1 MRFAQP
7 EFLYLLAVAPL
18 LILFF
23 IVQLRRRREALRQFG
38 EPELVDRLSR
48 STVAGR
54 LSVKAAL
61 ALMVLVCFAV
71 ALARPQ
77 FGTRSE
83 TVSQT
88 GFSVMVALDVS
99 NSMLAEDVRPNRLIR
114 AKFAVRSLV
123 RKLRNDRVGLVV
135 FAGSAFL
142 QCPLTSD
149 YSSDY
154 SIVELFLDGVDTQ
167 TVGTQGTAIAEAL
180 QIAGGSFQQ
189 DQKGYKAVVLI
200 TDGEDHQDDPV
211 AAASDLAAQD
221 VRVYVVGIGT
231 PLGVPIPVMDEDGEV
246 AGHMRNRSGEVVMS
260 RLDESTLRQI
270 AETTGGAYYAAS
282 PGGEEMDLVYDTLAS
297 LDRAEFESRE
307 FTQYVERY
315 QYILFFGLLLL
326 VVDAVVRDRRLLIES
341 QEQGR

>member
-7 EFLYLLAVAPL
+7 ELLYLLAFVPL
-18 LILFF
+18 LILFYVVRF
-23 IVQLRRRREALRQFG
+23 RSRRAALRQLG
-38 EPELVDRLSR
+38 EPELVGRLSR
-48 STVAGR
+48 STVEGR
-54 LSVKAAL
+54 QSVKA
-61 ALMVLVCFAV
+61 VLVIASLVFFAL

-114 AKFAVRSLV
+114 AKYGVRSLV
-123 RKLRNDRVGLVV
+123 RKLRNDRIGLVV

-142 QCPLTSD
+142 QCPLT
-149 YSSDY
+149 SDY

-180 QIAGGSFQQ
+180 EIAGRSFQQ

-200 TDGEDHQDDPV
+200 TDGEDHQQDLV
-211 AAASDLAAQD
+211 AAASELAAQD

-231 PLGVPIPVMDEDGEV
+231 PLGVPIPVMSEDGAV
-246 AGHMRNRSGEVVMS
+246 AGHMRDRSGEVVMS
-260 RLDESTLRQI
+260 RLNESTLRQI
-270 AETTGGAYYAAS
+270 AEMTGGAYHRAL
-282 PGGEEMDLVYDTLAS
+282 PGGEEMDLVYETIAS
-297 LDRAEFESRE
+297 LEKAEFESRE

-315 QYILFFGLLLL
+315 QYILLFGLLLL
-326 VVDAVVRDRRLLIES
+326 VADTVIRDRRLLNES
-341 QEQGR
+341 

>member
-7 EFLYLLAVAPL
+7 EFLYLLAIAPL

-23 IVQLRRRREALRQFG
+23 IVQLRRRREALRQLG

-54 LSVKAAL
+54 QSVKAAL
-61 ALMVLVCFAV
+61 AIMVLVCFAV

-123 RKLRNDRVGLVV
+123 RKLRNDRIGLVV

-142 QCPLTSD
+142 QCPLT
-149 YSSDY
+149 SDY

-211 AAASDLAAQD
+211 AAASELAAQD

-260 RLDESTLRQI
+260 RLDESSLRQI

-297 LDRAEFESRE
+297 LERAEFESRE

-341 QEQGR
+341 HEQGR

>member
-7 EFLYLLAVAPL
+7 EFLYLLAVAPA
-18 LILFF
+18 LILFYVVRF
-23 IVQLRRRREALRQFG
+23 RRRREALRQLG

-54 LSVKAAL
+54 QSVKAAL
-61 ALMVLVCFAV
+61 LVLTLVCFTL

-114 AKFAVRSLV
+114 AKYAVRSLV

-149 YSSDY
+149 YS
-154 SIVELFLDGVDTQ
+154 IVELFLDGVDTQ
-167 TVGTQGTAIAEAL
+167 TVGTQGTVIAEAL
-180 QIAGGSFQQ
+180 QIAGRSFQQ
-189 DQKGYKAVVLI
+189 DHKGYKAVVLI

-211 AAASDLAAQD
+211 AAARELAAQD

-231 PLGVPIPVMDEDGEV
+231 PLGVPIPVKGDDGLV
-246 AGHMRNRSGEVVMS
+246 SGHLRDRSGEVVMS

-270 AETTGGAYYAAS
+270 AETTGGAYHEALPA
-282 PGGEEMDLVYDTLAS
+282 GEEMDVIYDTIAS
-297 LDRAEFESRE
+297 LERSEFESRE

-315 QYILFFGLLLL
+315 QHILLFGLLLL
-326 VVDAVVRDRRLLIES
+326 VADTVIRDRRLLIES
-341 QEQGR
+341 QESGR

>member
-1 MRFAQP
+1 MQFAQP
-7 EFLYLLAVAPL
+7 EFLYLLAIAPL
-18 LILFF
+18 LMLFF
-23 IVQLRRRREALRQFG
+23 AVRFRRRREALRQLG

-48 STVAGR
+48 STAAGR
-54 LSVKAAL
+54 QSVKAAL
-61 ALMVLVCFAV
+61 ALAALVCFTV

-114 AKFAVRSLV
+114 AKYAVRSLV
-123 RKLRNDRVGLVV
+123 ERLQNDRIGLVV

-149 YSSDY
+149 YS
-154 SIVELFLDGVDTQ
+154 IVELFLDGIDTG

-180 QIAGGSFQQ
+180 RIAGRSFQQ
-189 DQKGYKAVVLI
+189 NQKGYKAVVLI

-211 AAASDLAAQD
+211 AAATELAAQG

-231 PLGVPIPVMDEDGEV
+231 PLGVPIPVKGGDGRIE
-246 AGHMRNRSGEVVMS
+246 GHMRDRSGEVVMS
-260 RLDESTLRQI
+260 RLDECTLRHI
-270 AETTGGAYYAAS
+270 AESTGGAFYLAS
-282 PGGEEMDLVYDTLAS
+282 PGGDEMDLVYDTLAS
-297 LDRAEFESRE
+297 LERAEYESRE

-315 QYILFFGLLLL
+315 QYILSFGLLLL
-326 VVDAVVRDRRLLIES
+326 VANTLIRERRMRGES
-341 QEQGR
+341 QGREG

>member
-1 MRFAQP
+1 MQFAQP
-7 EFLYLLAVAPL
+7 EFLYLLAIAPL

-23 IVQLRRRREALRQFG
+23 AVQFRRRREALRQLG
-38 EPELVDRLSR
+38 EPELVGRLSR
-48 STVAGR
+48 STAAGR
-54 LSVKAAL
+54 QSVKAAL
-61 ALMVLVCFAV
+61 ALVTLTCFAL

-99 NSMLAEDVRPNRLIR
+99 NSMMAEDVRPNRLVR

-123 RKLRNDRVGLVV
+123 RKLRNDRIGLVV

-149 YSSDY
+149 YS
-154 SIVELFLDGVDTQ
+154 IVELFLDGIDTR
-167 TVGTQGTAIAEAL
+167 TVGTQGTAIAGAL
-180 QIAGGSFQQ
+180 RIAGRSFQQ
-189 DQKGYKAVVLI
+189 SQKGYRAVVLI

-211 AAASDLAAQD
+211 AAATELAAQG

-231 PLGVPIPVMDEDGEV
+231 PLGVPIPVKGEDGRVE
-246 AGHMRNRSGEVVMS
+246 GHMRDRSGEVVMS
-260 RLDESTLRQI
+260 RLDESALRHI
-270 AETTGGAYYAAS
+270 AESTGGAFYLAS

-297 LDRAEFESRE
+297 LERAEYESRE

-315 QYILFFGLLLL
+315 QYILSFGLLLL
-326 VVDAVVRDRRLLIES
+326 VVNTLIRERRMRVES
-341 QEQGR
+341 QERKG

>member
-7 EFLYLLAVAPL
+7 EFLYLLAIAPL

-23 IVQLRRRREALRQFG
+23 VIQFRRRREALRQLG
-38 EPELVDRLSR
+38 EPELVDRLTR
-48 STVAGR
+48 STTVGR
-54 LSVKAAL
+54 QAVKAAL
-61 ALMVLVCFAV
+61 ALVTLACFSV

-114 AKFAVRSLV
+114 AKYAVRSLV
-123 RKLRNDRVGLVV
+123 RKLQNDRIGLVV

-149 YSSDY
+149 YS
-154 SIVELFLDGVDTQ
+154 IVELFLDGIDTQ

-180 QIAGGSFQQ
+180 QIAGSSFQEG
-189 DQKGYKAVVLI
+189 QKSYKAVVLI

-211 AAASDLAAQD
+211 AAAADLAAQD

-231 PLGVPIPVMDEDGEV
+231 PLGVPIPVKDGDGQVE
-246 AGHMRNRSGEVVMS
+246 GHMRDRSGEVVMS
-260 RLDESTLRQI
+260 RLDESTLRHI
-270 AETTGGAYYAAS
+270 AESTGGAYYLAS

-297 LDRAEFESRE
+297 LERAEYESRE

-315 QYILFFGLLLL
+315 QYILVFGLLLL
-326 VVDAVVRDRRLLIES
+326 VVNTLIRDRRMLAER
-341 QEQGR
+341 QEREG

>member
-1 MRFAQP
+1 MQFAQP
-7 EFLYLLAVAPL
+7 EFLYLLAIAPL
-18 LILFF
+18 LMLFF
-23 IVQLRRRREALRQFG
+23 AVQFRRRREALRRLG
-38 EPELVDRLSR
+38 EPELVGRLSR
-48 STVAGR
+48 STAVGR
-54 LSVKAAL
+54 QSVKAAL
-61 ALMVLVCFAV
+61 ALVTLACFTL

-114 AKFAVRSLV
+114 AKYAVRSLV
-123 RKLRNDRVGLVV
+123 RKLQNDRIGLVV

-149 YSSDY
+149 YS
-154 SIVELFLDGVDTQ
+154 IVELFLNGIDTQ

-180 QIAGGSFQQ
+180 RIAGRSFQQ
-189 DQKGYKAVVLI
+189 NQKGHEAVVLI

-211 AAASDLAAQD
+211 AAASELAAQG

-231 PLGVPIPVMDEDGEV
+231 PLGVPIPVKGEDGQVE
-246 AGHMRNRSGEVVMS
+246 GHMRDRSGEVVMS
-260 RLDESTLRQI
+260 RLDESTLRHI
-270 AETTGGAYYAAS
+270 AESTGGAFYLAS
-282 PGGEEMDLVYDTLAS
+282 PAGEEMDLVYDTLAS
-297 LDRAEFESRE
+297 LERAEYESRE
-307 FTQYVERY
+307 FTQYVERF

-326 VVDAVVRDRRLLIES
+326 VANTLIRERRMLVES
-341 QEQGR
+341 QEREG

>member
-23 IVQLRRRREALRQFG
+23 AARFRRRREALGKLG

-48 STVAGR
+48 STIAGR
-54 LSVKAAL
+54 QPVKAAL
-61 ALMVLVCFAV
+61 TLVALSCFAV

-99 NSMLAEDVRPNRLIR
+99 NSMLAEDVRPNRLVR
-114 AKFAVRSLV
+114 AKYAVRSLV

-149 YSSDY
+149 YS
-154 SIVELFLDGVDTQ
+154 IVELFLDGIDTR

-180 QIAGGSFQQ
+180 RIAGRSFQA
-189 DQKGYKAVVLI
+189 DQRGHKAVVLI

-211 AAASDLAAQD
+211 AAAAELAALD

-231 PLGVPIPVMDEDGEV
+231 PVGVPIPVKGEDGGIE
-246 AGHMRNRSGEVVMS
+246 GHMRDRSGEVVMS
-260 RLDESTLRQI
+260 RLDESTLRHI
-270 AETTGGAYYAAS
+270 GEATGGAYYVAS

-297 LDRAEFESRE
+297 LERTEYESRE

-326 VVDAVVRDRRLLIES
+326 VVDALVRDRRIRVET
-341 QEQGR
+341 QEQGG